1 MQIKSESP
9 QMQDPVRQSMLAR
22 MGIQSWQLR
31 RPALLGADPAREL
44 EQHTSQTAP
53 ATSAPLPSGKLWL
66 LAPQLPATTLLAD
79 ICQLLGM
86 TPDEVSLLSE
96 LPPANLQTAGA
107 SPLLWLTEA
116 NPERPDALI
125 CPLDPSAAQKRA
137 LWQQLRRHM
146 ASSTA

>member
-1 MQIKSESP
+1 
-9 QMQDPVRQSMLAR
+9 MQDPVRQSMLAR

-31 RPALLGADPAREL
+31 RPALLGADLAPEL
-44 EQHTSQTAP
+44 AQDAVQPDQTAP

-96 LPPANLQTAGA
+96 LPPADLQSAGA

-116 NPERPDALI
+116 NSERPNALI
-125 CPLDPSAAQKRA
+125 CPLTPSAAQKRA
-137 LWQQLRRHM
+137 LWQQLRQHL
-146 ASSTA
+146 AANAA

>member
-1 MQIKSESP
+1 
-9 QMQDPVRQSMLAR
+9 MQDPVRQSMLTR

-31 RPALLGADPAREL
+31 RPALLGAATAPEL
-44 EQHTSQTAP
+44 EQHVAQPGQTAP
-53 ATSAPLPSGKLWL
+53 AINAPLPTGKLWL
-66 LAPQLPATTLLAD
+66 LAPRLPVNTLLAD

-96 LPPANLQTAGA
+96 LPPAELQAADA

-125 CPLDPSAAQKRA
+125 CPLAPSAAQKRA
-137 LWQQLRRHM
+137 LWQQLRQHLA
-146 ASSTA
+146 ASAA

>member
-1 MQIKSESP
+1 
-9 QMQDPVRQSMLAR
+9 MQDPVRQSMLAR

-31 RPALLGADPAREL
+31 SPALLGAAPAPEL
-44 EQHTSQTAP
+44 AQDAVQPDQTAS

-96 LPPANLQTAGA
+96 LPPADLQTTGA

-116 NPERPDALI
+116 NPARPNALI
-125 CPLDPSAAQKRA
+125 CPLTPSAAQKRA
-137 LWQQLRRHM
+137 LWQQLRQHL
-146 ASSTA
+146 AANAA

>member
-1 MQIKSESP
+1 
-9 QMQDPVRQSMLAR
+9 MQDPVRQSMLAR

-31 RPALLGADPAREL
+31 RPALLGAAPAPEL
-44 EQHTSQTAP
+44 AQDAVQPDQTAP
-53 ATSAPLPSGKLWL
+53 ATRAPLPSGKLWL

-96 LPPANLQTAGA
+96 LPPADLQTAGA

-125 CPLDPSAAQKRA
+125 CPLAPSAAQKRA
-137 LWQQLRRHM
+137 LWQQLRQHLA
-146 ASSTA
+146 ASAA

>member
-1 MQIKSESP
+1 
-9 QMQDPVRQSMLAR
+9 MQDPVRQSMLAR

-31 RPALLGADPAREL
+31 RPALLGANPSPGL
-44 EQHTSQTAP
+44 EQD
-53 ATSAPLPSGKLWL
+53 ATQPGQMSLANGTPLPGGKLWL

-96 LPPANLQTAGA
+96 LPPADLQTAGA

-116 NPERPDALI
+116 NTARPDALI
-125 CPLDPSAAQKRA
+125 CPLAPSAAQKRA
-137 LWQQLRRHM
+137 LWQQLRQHLA
-146 ASSTA
+146 ASAA

>member
-1 MQIKSESP
+1 
-9 QMQDPVRQSMLAR
+9 MQDPVRQSMLTR

-31 RPALLGADPAREL
+31 RPALLGAAPAPEL
-44 EQHTSQTAP
+44 AQNATQPGHTAP

-96 LPPANLQTAGA
+96 LPPADLQTAGA

-116 NPERPDALI
+116 NPERPNALI
-125 CPLDPSAAQKRA
+125 CPLTPSAAQKRA
-137 LWQQLRRHM
+137 LWQQLRQHL
-146 ASSTA
+146 AANAA